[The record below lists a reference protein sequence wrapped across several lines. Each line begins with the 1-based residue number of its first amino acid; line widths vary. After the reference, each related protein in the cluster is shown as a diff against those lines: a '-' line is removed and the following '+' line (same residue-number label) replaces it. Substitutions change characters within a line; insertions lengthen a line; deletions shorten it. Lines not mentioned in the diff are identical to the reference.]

1 MKKLMNKKGFVILM
15 ALAINVCAYPVAAF
29 SLFVTPEG
37 TGIFSTDFL
46 IAAMIMLA
54 ANIVVFQLIRINDY
68 G

>member
-1 MKKLMNKKGFVILM
+1 MYVLIL
-15 ALAINVCAYPVAAF
+15 

-54 ANIVVFQLIRINDY
+54 ANIVVFQLIRINEY